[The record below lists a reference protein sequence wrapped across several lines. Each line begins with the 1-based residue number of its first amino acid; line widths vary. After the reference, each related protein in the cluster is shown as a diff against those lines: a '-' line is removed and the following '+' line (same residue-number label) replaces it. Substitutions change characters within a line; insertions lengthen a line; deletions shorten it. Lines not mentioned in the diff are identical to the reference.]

1 MRTRPSLLRPVV
13 FRAALHEMRG
23 ELDSAES
30 VLRASSALEGHDSMR
45 KQGLIMIGL
54 ARRDRVG
61 LRRLLT
67 EEGERCP
74 LLDDPPQIAL
84 RNVRKNYEEARARGL
99 RADLLPMADFA
110 LLLGDRAL
118 SLEALRASASTQTLH
133 GIWRPALA
141 EVRQMPEFEEFVRQV
156 GLVDYWRA
164 SGDWGDFCH
173 EAEEGKITCR

>member
-1 MRTRPSLLRPVV
+1 
-13 FRAALHEMRG
+13 MRG
-23 ELDSAES
+23 ELDTAES
-30 VLRASSALEGHDSMR
+30 VLRASAALEGHDSMR

-67 EEGERCP
+67 EDGERCP
-74 LLDDPPQIAL
+74 LLDDPPQVAVQY
-84 RNVRKNYEEARARGL
+84 VRKNYEEARARGL

-110 LLLGDRAL
+110 LLLGDREL

-141 EVRQMPEFEEFVRQV
+141 EVRQMPEFEDFVRQV